1 MTMARDKGLLLLK
14 TGVNVLRMAPPLIIS
29 EKEIDE
35 GITILK
41 SVLKEIKK

>member
-1 MTMARDKGLLLLK
+1 
-14 TGVNVLRMAPPLIIS
+14 MAPPLIIS